1 MMATKIYATLVH
13 GNVYWLGE
21 KKFEA
26 GKRVEVTAD
35 EQAHMQTHAID
46 SVTINAGTSSARAE
60 VRQKFEFETVAP
72 EATAAELAAT
82 VATPA
87 AEKATAKA
95 R

>member
-21 KKFEA
+21 KRFEA

-35 EQAHMQTHAID
+35 EREHLKTHAID
-46 SVTINAGTSSARAE
+46 SVTINAGTTSARAE
-60 VRQKFEFETVAP
+60 VRQKFEFETP
-72 EATAAELAAT
+72 EATAAEPAAT